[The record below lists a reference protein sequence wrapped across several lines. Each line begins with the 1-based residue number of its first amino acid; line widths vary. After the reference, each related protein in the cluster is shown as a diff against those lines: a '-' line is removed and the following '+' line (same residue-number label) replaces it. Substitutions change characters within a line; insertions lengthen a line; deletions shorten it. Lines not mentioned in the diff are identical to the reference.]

1 MTIVSMKM
9 GNMGLVQSLKTI
21 LTRAVESYV
30 EVLAIQEEH
39 IKQQMT
45 QWLEEQ
51 KKLFLKQK
59 IQGWNLEWREG
70 NVI

>member
-1 MTIVSMKM
+1 
-9 GNMGLVQSLKTI
+9 
-21 LTRAVESYV
+21 
-30 EVLAIQEEH
+30 
-39 IKQQMT
+39 MT